1 MEQFSY
7 VLTIFIMLLGP
18 IKLIP
23 AFAGVVRERDEAFKR
38 AVAVRAALITA
49 AVMAFVALAGGSFL
63 AKYHISIDG
72 LRIAG
77 GLVLLLAALNT
88 IFGKAQAPAP
98 ASGDATPLQI
108 AISPLVTPVIVPP
121 AGVAA
126 ILIFM
131 MLAPEYPG
139 MPKAVGIALAIVLVL
154 DFLAMRFYRGLA
166 KPWLLQVLQVLGAVL
181 IFMQVGIAVETIL
194 NALRHLGIV

>member
-23 AFAGVVRERDEAFKR
+23 AFAGVMRERDEVFR
-38 AVAVRAALITA
+38 RSVAIRAALITA
-49 AVMAFVALAGGSFL
+49 VVVAFVALAGGSFL

-77 GLVLLLAALNT
+77 GLVLLVAALNT
-88 IFGKAQAPAP
+88 IFGKAQAPA
-98 ASGDATPLQI
+98 SGSADATPLQI
-108 AISPLVTPVIVPP
+108 AISPLVTPIIVPP

-131 MLAPEYPG
+131 MLSPEYPG
-139 MPKAVGIALAIVLVL
+139 MPKAVGLALAIVLVL
-154 DFLAMRFYRGLA
+154 DFLAMRFNRALT
-166 KPWLLQVLQVLGAVL
+166 KPWLMQTLQLLGAVL
-181 IFMQVGIAVETIL
+181 IFMQVAIAIETIL
-194 NALRHLGIV
+194 IALRSLRAI